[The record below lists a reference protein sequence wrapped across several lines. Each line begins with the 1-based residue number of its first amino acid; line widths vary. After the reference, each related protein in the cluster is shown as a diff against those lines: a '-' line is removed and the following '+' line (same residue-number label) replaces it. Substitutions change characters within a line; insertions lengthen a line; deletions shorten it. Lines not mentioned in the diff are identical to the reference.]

1 MIALVAAFLL
11 MAGGHQSRFPGIL
24 GQGGS
29 IELPPPIDEQVRPY
43 RACLLEQ
50 FERDPRIFADGAEGW
65 PAVNSDAIAACAG
78 ARRTAAAAA
87 DAVLKSKRAYRNE
100 AKRRSSIE
108 KVLANLDSGL
118 FPLYLATVP
127 APVVQLPA
135 GPPAVQVPSS
145 LTDEQAAIV
154 YDQCLARA
162 AARASRT
169 DAADT
174 AIFAIARSEC
184 AATRIGLL
192 RSGGPERIRIFDAID
207 SDKEAG
213 FPEATRKVRERRRAF
228 EAQPGVA
235 K

>member
-11 MAGGHQSRFPGIL
+11 AAGAEQGPYPGIL

-29 IELPPPIDEQVRPY
+29 IKLPPPIDAQVRPY

-50 FERDPRIFADGAEGW
+50 FERNPRIRADGAEGMRTVNAE
-65 PAVNSDAIAACAG
+65 AVAACAET
-78 ARRTAAAAA
+78 RRTAAAAA
-87 DAVLKSKRAYRNE
+87 DAALRSKRAYRSE

-108 KVLANLDSGL
+108 KVLADLDAGL
-118 FPLYLATVP
+118 LPLYLATVP
-127 APVVQLPA
+127 APVVQV
-135 GPPAVQVPSS
+135 PPA

-169 DAADT
+169 EAAET
-174 AIFAIARSEC
+174 AIFGIAKAEC
-184 AATRIGLL
+184 ARQRTGLL
-192 RSGGPERIRIFDAID
+192 GAAGPERARIFDAMD
-207 SDKEAG
+207 ADKEAG
-213 FPEATRKVRERRRAF
+213 FPEATRRVRERRRAF
-228 EAQPGVA
+228 EAQSGSP

>member
-1 MIALVAAFLL
+1 MIALVAALL
-11 MAGGHQSRFPGIL
+11 LAAGADQSQFPGIL

-29 IELPPPIDEQVRPY
+29 IKLPPPIDDQVRPY

-50 FERDPRIFADGAEGW
+50 FERNPRVWSGGSEGMR
-65 PAVNSDAIAACAG
+65 AVNAEAIAACAET
-78 ARRTAAAAA
+78 RRTAAAAA
-87 DAVLKSKRAYRNE
+87 DSALGSKRAYRDA

-108 KVLANLDSGL
+108 KVLADLDSGL
-118 FPLYLATVP
+118 LPLYLAMTP
-127 APVVQLPA
+127 APQPQA
-135 GPPAVQVPSS
+135 A

-174 AIFAIARSEC
+174 AIFGLARAEC
-184 AATRIGLL
+184 AGQRTDLL
-192 RSGGPERIRIFDAID
+192 RAAGPERGRIFDAID
-207 SDKEAG
+207 ANKEAG
-213 FPEATRKVRERRRAF
+213 FPEATRKVRERRRAY
-228 EAQPGVA
+228 EAQSGTA